1 MVILAVAGVML
12 ITVIRLGSFTVT
24 RTLIP
29 RSVRMQSMTTTRSNT
44 IASVGATIYESPDG
58 GKTIYAR
65 QRGSSDRVLI
75 RTDDAIEE
83 TKKLLARRER
93 FLKICELAETVPALA
108 EQLDKLE
115 TIYLLVKNE
124 ND

>member
-1 MVILAVAGVML
+1 M
-12 ITVIRLGSFTVT
+12 
-24 RTLIP
+24 
-29 RSVRMQSMTTTRSNT
+29 TTRSNT

-65 QRGSSDRVLI
+65 ERGSSDRVLV
-75 RTDDAIEE
+75 RTDPAIEE
-83 TKKLLARRER
+83 INQTTKLVEKLLDIVM
-93 FLKICELAETVPALA
+93 LSKTVPALK

-124 ND
+124 NN

>member
-1 MVILAVAGVML
+1 M
-12 ITVIRLGSFTVT
+12 
-24 RTLIP
+24 P
-29 RSVRMQSMTTTRSNT
+29 CMTTTRSNT
-44 IASVGATIYESPDG
+44 IVKGTTIYESPDG

-65 QRGSSDRVLI
+65 EFGSSDRVLI
-75 RTDDAIEE
+75 RSDGMLDKMEQA
-83 TKKLLARRER
+83 KKLRDKLLDIA
-93 FLKICELAETVPALA
+93 LLSKTVPALK

>member
-1 MVILAVAGVML
+1 
-12 ITVIRLGSFTVT
+12 
-24 RTLIP
+24 
-29 RSVRMQSMTTTRSNT
+29 MTIARSNI
-44 IASVGATIYESPDG
+44 IASVGTTIYESPDG

-65 QRGSSDRVLI
+65 ERGSSDRILI

-83 TKKLLARRER
+83 TKRLITRRDRLTEICKLAD
-93 FLKICELAETVPALA
+93 TVPALA

-115 TIYLLVKNE
+115 TIYFLVKNE

>member
-1 MVILAVAGVML
+1 M
-12 ITVIRLGSFTVT
+12 
-24 RTLIP
+24 
-29 RSVRMQSMTTTRSNT
+29 
-44 IASVGATIYESPDG
+44 GALIYESPDG

-75 RTDDAIEE
+75 RTDDALEE
-83 TKKLLARRER
+83 TKNLLNRQKR
-93 FLKICELAETVPALA
+93 LMKIVELAETVPALA